1 MSTLSPEE
9 SLIYAMITTAAVDGR
24 ITDDELLRIGSIV
37 KELPPFL
44 NYDHA
49 WLVKESQDCS
59 KVMAGPNGLDDVL
72 DLIVGALP
80 RHLEETAYV
89 LCAEVAATD
98 LRVRLEEVRFLELL
112 AARLGLDKLTC
123 AALERGAKARHQ
135 QIDPSAPLRPWLG
148 TGR

>member
-1 MSTLSPEE
+1 MLSPEE
-9 SLIYAMITTAAVDGR
+9 ALIYAMITTAAVDGR

-44 NYDHA
+44 NYNHE
-49 WLVKESQDCS
+49 WLIKESGDCS
-59 KVMAGPNGLDDVL
+59 AAMAGPGGLDHVL
-72 DLIVGALP
+72 DLVVDALP
-80 RHLEETAYV
+80 EHLEETAYV

-112 AARLGLDKLTC
+112 AGRLNLDKLIC

-135 QIDPSAPLRPWLG
+135 QIDPETPKRPWLP

>member
-9 SLIYAMITTAAVDGR
+9 ALIYAMITTAAVDGR
-24 ITDDELLRIGSIV
+24 ITDDELTRIGSIV

-44 NYDHA
+44 NYDHE
-49 WLVKESQDCS
+49 WLIKEAKDCS
-59 KVMAGPNGLDDVL
+59 KVLAGPGGLDGVL
-72 DLIVGALP
+72 DLIVDALP
-80 RHLEETAYV
+80 EHLEETAYV

-112 AARLGLDKLTC
+112 AGRLKLDKLIC

-135 QIDPSAPLRPWLG
+135 QIDPATPTRPW
-148 TGR
+148 TPPAR